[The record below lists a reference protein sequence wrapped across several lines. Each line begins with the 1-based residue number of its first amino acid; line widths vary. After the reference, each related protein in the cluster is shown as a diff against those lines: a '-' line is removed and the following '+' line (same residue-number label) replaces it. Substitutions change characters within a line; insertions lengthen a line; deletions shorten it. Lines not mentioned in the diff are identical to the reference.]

1 MGKSQETFNKKEKEK
16 KRLKKRQDKE
26 QKKEERKAT
35 AGKGQSLEE
44 LYAYVDD
51 NGNITSTPPDPKKR
65 REVNQEEIQI
75 GVSRQAPPDPADLI
89 RKGTVTFFNTSKG
102 YGFIKDHESQE
113 SIFLHQN
120 SSSGP
125 IKENDQVTFE
135 VEKGQKG
142 LNAVKVKVIS

>member
-26 QKKEERKAT
+26 EKKEERKANS
-35 AGKGQSLEE
+35 AKGQSLEE
-44 LYAYVDD
+44 LFAYVDD
-51 NGNITSTPPDPKKR
+51 DGNITSTPPDPKKKKI
-65 REVNQEEIQI
+65 VNQEDIRI
-75 GVSRQAPPDPADLI
+75 GISRQAPPDPADLI
-89 RKGTVTFFNTSKG
+89 RKGTVTFFNASKG
-102 YGFIKDHESQE
+102 YGFIKDHETQE

-120 SSSGP
+120 SSASP

-142 LNAVKVKVIS
+142 LSAINVKVVS